1 MKKQDFILI
10 GVLFFVSIAALLVF
24 EFGKEEGAG
33 VKVYLNGVEIA
44 EYSLLDDGV
53 YSLNGGTNTLKIE
66 NGQAFMVDANCP
78 TLGNTKC
85 TKQGKISKVGQR
97 ITCVHNEIEVVVV
110 GAQNSDIDLIS

>member
-10 GVLFFVSIAALLVF
+10 AVLLLVALALLLVL
-24 EFGKEEGAG
+24 EIGKEEGAS
-33 VKVYLNGVEIA
+33 VKVYRDGVEIA
-44 EYSLLDDGV
+44 EYSLSEDGV
-53 YSLNGGTNTLKIE
+53 YSLNEGTNILKIE
-66 NGQAFMVDANCP
+66 GGQAFMIDADCP

>member
-10 GVLFFVSIAALLVF
+10 GALFFVAIAILLVF
-24 EFGKEEGAG
+24 ELGKEDGAS
-33 VKVYLNGVEIA
+33 VKVYCDNVEIA
-44 EYSLLDDGV
+44 EYPLSKDGV

-110 GAQNSDIDLIS
+110 GAQDSDIDLIS